1 MNTQSNKTRELVKG
15 FKGGRLNGTVQS
27 GGALFFNP
35 FIPDNELVKMKYNP
49 TVRTITYENVNA
61 PSNNFTDEQRRD
73 IDAFVN
79 FMLPFIVNPKTK
91 EIIGPDI
98 IKGLEVLG
106 AGTFGITIAYGDLL
120 IKILKLDSSR
130 LQSVIDELNISSVLF
145 VDSKGNK
152 YTDIPPTINPIYGF
166 ITAND
171 HVWSQITNKPTLDA
185 GYKKMRLFTN
195 LEIFD
200 LAKMRAAVKSVKSKV
215 GHLMQ
220 GHIAAMFLK
229 KADLSLSSF
238 IEGFKTLEGPEKI
251 AVLLKFYED
260 MFSALDYV
268 QMKRGYIHNDVKP
281 DNIVVELGSN
291 TVPPTSPTFQL
302 IDFGLLSKIKQID
315 KNQPRA
321 GGTPIFMYNSVYQQ
335 STNIFYDWHCILLSA
350 LEMIGFDISH
360 RIYNINPNVYDDSD
374 QDAFVA
380 GLTKYFLDLL
390 ANAPA
395 SQNLNDSV
403 HKLINIM
410 RLNYRMYK
418 YTVSMSPYDNQKP
431 NIQAIMDRFK
441 QAIDA

>member
-79 FMLPFIVNPKTK
+79 FMLPFIVNQKTK
-91 EIIGPDI
+91 EIAGPDI
-98 IKGLEVLG
+98 IKGLEVLS
-106 AGTFGITIAYGDLL
+106 AGTFGITIAYHDLL
-120 IKILKLDSSR
+120 IKILKLDSAR
-130 LQSVIDELNISSVLF
+130 LQSVADELNISGVLF
-145 VDSKGNK
+145 VDSNGNK

-166 ITAND
+166 ITSND
-171 HVWSQITNKPTLDA
+171 YVWSQITNKPQLDPR
-185 GYKKMRLFTN
+185 YKKMRLFTN

-200 LAKMRAAVKSVKSKV
+200 LDKMKASLKSIKSNV
-215 GHLMQ
+215 GNLMQ

-238 IEGFKTLEGPEKI
+238 IEGFKTLEGPEQV
-251 AVLLKFYED
+251 AVLLKFYQD

-291 TVPPTSPTFQL
+291 TTPPTFQL
-302 IDFGLLSKIKQID
+302 IDFGLLSKIKNID
-315 KNQPRA
+315 KNQPRG
-321 GGTPIFMYNSVYQQ
+321 GGTPIFMYNTVYQQ
-335 STNIFYDWHCILLSA
+335 STNIFYDWHCILLSV
-350 LEMIGFDISH
+350 LEMMGYDISQ
-360 RIYNINPNVYDDSD
+360 RIYNANATVFDESD
-374 QDAFVA
+374 QQAFVA
-380 GLTKYFLDLL
+380 AIKKYFVDLL
-390 ANAPA
+390 AGQPA
-395 SQNLNDSV
+395 SQNLDDSV

-410 RLNYRMYK
+410 SLNYRMYK

-431 NIQAIMDRFK
+431 NIQSIMDRFK